1 MTTSAPF
8 RSRTATAGACAAL
21 ALAHGVGAPLSGNQN
36 FYLLR
41 AAAHAG
47 WGALATDWTAR
58 TPDPVPVFTALVTP
72 MLYAAPALWLTIVH
86 LALVALYGCALARI
100 VTATFD
106 WRELTAARAA
116 LFLVIVG
123 VHSRALASISMRAT
137 GLDVRSLLI
146 DGVAGQYV
154 LGPVLQPSMFGVFVL
169 LAIACFLHERP
180 WLAVVCTGA
189 AALVHT
195 TYLISAAAL
204 TVSFVAVQVRRGR
217 WRTAAGV
224 AALSLALALPIV
236 VYAAVTFGPSDA
248 QTFARAAHV
257 IADERI
263 AIHAHVPTWFGAA
276 AIFKAAV
283 CAAALVVV
291 RRRPI
296 FPVLW
301 PAFVVAVL
309 GAALVAAYPNPVIAL
324 QFPWR
329 VSVWLLPISTT
340 LLAAAAIDRIEAA
353 GGRRAMS
360 AAAWRATAA
369 AVAVLIAYGAAG
381 SIREARSIGRMPN
394 APLRDRVA
402 RDVAAGDVYLIP
414 PDMEDFRLRTRAAI
428 VVDGKTHPY
437 NDAAVLEWNERLGRA
452 RAFYA
457 GTSAARCH
465 DLDEI
470 ATSYGATRVVVP
482 AADPIRC
489 DDAARV
495 YSDPAF
501 AIYAIR

>member
-8 RSRTATAGACAAL
+8 RSRTATAGVCAAL

-41 AAAHAG
+41 AAARAG

-58 TPDPVPVFTALVTP
+58 TPDPVPVFTALATP

-86 LALVALYGCALARI
+86 LALVALYGYALARI
-100 VTATFD
+100 VATTFD

-116 LFLVIVG
+116 FFLVIVG

-169 LAIACFLHERP
+169 LAIACFLDQRP
-180 WLAVVCTGA
+180 WLAIVSTGA

-195 TYLISAAAL
+195 TYLISAAML
-204 TVSFVAVQVRRGR
+204 TVSFVAVLVRRGR

-236 VYAAVTFGPSDA
+236 FYAVVTFGPSDA
-248 QTFARAAHV
+248 QTFARAAHI

-263 AIHAHVPTWFGAA
+263 AIHTHVPTWFGAA

-283 CAAALVVV
+283 GAAALVVV

-329 VSVWLLPISTT
+329 VSVWLMPISTT
-340 LLAAAAIDRIEAA
+340 LLAAAAIDRIEA
-353 GGRRAMS
+353 GGRRALS
-360 AAAWRATAA
+360 PAAWRTTAA
-369 AVAVLIAYGAAG
+369 AVAVLIAYGVAG
-381 SIREARSIGRMPN
+381 SIREARSIGRLPN
-394 APLRDRVA
+394 APLRDRAA

-414 PDMEDFRLRTRAAI
+414 PDMEDFRLRTQAAI

-437 NDAAVLEWNERLGRA
+437 NDAAVLEWKERLDRA

-457 GTSAARCH
+457 ETSAARCH
-465 DLDEI
+465 DLDDI

-489 DDAARV
+489 GGTARV